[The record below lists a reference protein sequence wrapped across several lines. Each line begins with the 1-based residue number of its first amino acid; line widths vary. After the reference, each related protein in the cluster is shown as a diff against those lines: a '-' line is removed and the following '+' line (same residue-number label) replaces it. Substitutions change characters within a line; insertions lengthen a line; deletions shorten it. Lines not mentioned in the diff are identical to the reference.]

1 MVKRLFYIKHRR
13 REYTKMHV
21 YFVCQSGEEQG
32 GREGASAPPHL
43 PKIFFAPCNLFLNIL
58 VANPQ
63 PLIKGQ
69 IIFQKN

>member
-1 MVKRLFYIKHRR
+1 MFIL
-13 REYTKMHV
+13 
-21 YFVCQSGEEQG
+21 CQSGEEQG

-43 PKIFFAPCNLFLNIL
+43 PKIFFTPCNLFLNIL
-58 VANPQ
+58 VANSQ